1 MANMMGME
9 SRLGPE
15 GADIGANIGKIL
27 GMDLGFISF
36 IPQMFMQVSGL
47 MGKVMD
53 VEFILVRMG
62 VDMLANLSGGSST
75 ALAIAISGN
84 AYESFSS
91 HIDIQVSYL
100 EMGTHMLENILRTRC
115 MDSASIV
122 LPMGIGMEESGM
134 REARQAA
141 EKAYD
146 VARIDEKVNRA
157 VAAANNAVNAARVA
171 VFKAVQK
178 QMHHSNSKDSIPLAI
193 V

>member
-15 GADIGANIGKIL
+15 GADIGANMGKIL

-62 VDMLANLSGGSST
+62 VNMLANLSGGSST
-75 ALAIAISGN
+75 ALAIAIS
-84 AYESFSS
+84 
-91 HIDIQVSYL
+91 
-100 EMGTHMLENILRTRC
+100 ENILRTKC

-134 REARQAA
+134 R
-141 EKAYD
+141 
-146 VARIDEKVNRA
+146 V
-157 VAAANNAVNAARVA
+157 
-171 VFKAVQK
+171 
-178 QMHHSNSKDSIPLAI
+178 
-193 V
+193 